1 MTREVGRKPESSGYQ
16 RESVAC
22 IFGRP
27 QKEKQVL
34 DLSVRRSPT
43 YEIDKVTL
51 SISVVWLKLEG
62 VKE

>member
-1 MTREVGRKPESSGYQ
+1 M
-16 RESVAC
+16 
-22 IFGRP
+22 
-27 QKEKQVL
+27 L